1 MNSPARLGRIV
12 TRLTQLKQLT
22 AQAERLEALDRLFGR
37 DLSAALRAHVRLAAV
52 RDGCLVVHADSA
64 AWATQLRYRTP
75 EIIASLPAE
84 PEFAGV
90 RSLRVPNRAPAAAPP
105 PMPARAR
112 MSLDAAAAIEAQAEH
127 VADER
132 LRAALRRLAQRG
144 GQQRNE
150 RG

>member
-1 MNSPARLGRIV
+1 
-12 TRLTQLKQLT
+12 LTQLKQLT

-37 DLSAALRAHVRLAAV
+37 DLPAQLRAHVRLAAV

-75 EIIASLPAE
+75 EIIASLPPE

-90 RSLRVPNRAPAAAPP
+90 RSLRVRNRAPAAEAT

-112 MSLDAAAAIEAQAEH
+112 MSLDAAAAIEAQAQH
-127 VADER
+127 TDDER
-132 LRAALRRLAQRG
+132 LRAALRRLARRG
-144 GQQRNE
+144 GQQSSD